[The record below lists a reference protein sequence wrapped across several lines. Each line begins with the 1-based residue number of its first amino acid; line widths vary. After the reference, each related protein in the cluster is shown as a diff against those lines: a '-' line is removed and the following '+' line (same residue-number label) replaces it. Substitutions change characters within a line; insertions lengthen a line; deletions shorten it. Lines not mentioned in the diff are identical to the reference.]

1 MTKTTIKAVI
11 AGLLLAVAMPVLA
24 QNNDGH
30 NRSIADVIG
39 EIIESQSVSSQGD
52 IRCDD
57 VTDDQ
62 FEELGDA
69 VMQAMIGDDQQ
80 HELMDNM
87 MGGEGSESLRSMHIA
102 MGQRYLGCA
111 QGTYGTMGMMGGMMS
126 MIPFRQGFPAFA
138 QGYGGHGAGQ
148 SGSSWGMFGPW
159 GMMGGSWGIGMLL
172 FWIIIIVGIVLLV
185 KWLVGQP
192 GTQTRG
198 KSALDILKERYAKGE
213 INKEEFESKK
223 KDLIS

>member
-24 QNNDGH
+24 QNDDSH
-30 NRSIADVIG
+30 TRSIADVVG
-39 EIIESQSVSSQGD
+39 EITASQNVSSQSD

-57 VTDDQ
+57 VADDQ

-87 MGGEGSESLRSMHIA
+87 MGGEGSQSLRLMHIA

-111 QGTYGTMGMMGGMMS
+111 EGQIGTMGMMGGMMS
-126 MIPFRQGFPAFA
+126 MMGSGWRGGDGAMMGNF
-138 QGYGGHGAGQ
+138 YG
-148 SGSSWGMFGPW
+148 PR
-159 GMMGGSWGIGMLL
+159 GMMGGSWGIGMLV
-172 FWIIIIVGIVLLV
+172 FWLIVIVGIVLSV
-185 KWLVGQP
+185 RWMSGQSSSRK
-192 GTQTRG
+192 GTLAQ
-198 KSALDILKERYAKGE
+198 DILKERYAKGE
-213 INKEEFESKK
+213 INKEEFETKK
-223 KDLIS
+223 KDISE